1 MTLFDTA
8 GMERFTGTVPP
19 TYFRHAGVVILV
31 YSIDNA
37 ESIGNI
43 LKTWADNFS
52 PNRLGESSYSMTRV
66 LVGNKS
72 DLEEERDV
80 SRDRAVETAHLCE
93 VLPDMVFE
101 VSALTGDGFEELFT
115 KVAQILD
122 SVQQPT
128 MNSDVKC
135 KLGNPPGAKK
145 AKPSCS
151 GCSK

>member
-1 MTLFDTA
+1 
-8 GMERFTGTVPP
+8 MERFTGTVPP

-31 YSIDNA
+31 YSIDNG

-52 PNRLGESSYSMTRV
+52 PNRLGESSYSLTRV

-80 SRDRAVETAHLCE
+80 SHDRAVETARLCE
-93 VLPDMVFE
+93 VPPEMVFE
-101 VSALTGDGFEELFT
+101 MSALTGEGFDELFT

-122 SVQQPT
+122 SAKQPT
-128 MNSDVKC
+128 ANSDANC
-135 KLGNPPGAKK
+135 KLGNPSASKK
-145 AKPSCS
+145 GKPSCS